1 MLATA
6 EYYYSLAQLAY
17 ILSALFFA
25 VVRWFHMCRP
35 YDASPDYYYPGRR
48 VGVIVQLCSLL
59 LVPFALCPLCA
70 DAWMLAKAYYLI
82 LIPFFIALLLYKYFG
97 RIKQCDGGN
106 RALALVGIPFV
117 LFVLGL
123 FVLAV
128 IPHEQLQPTVQHTV
142 TIAIL
147 CVGVGSFCFFVYAAS
162 MLYRWIR
169 QYFDENYSN
178 EDDFPILF
186 ARKMLMF
193 PLVPLIP
200 IVVAVVA
207 DSKVGVAVVGL
218 LMTICNVVL
227 LIIVLH
233 PQREGNVKLVTAPPT
248 KPADSQQQC
257 SGVSPSGSA
266 IEAIEKSIRES
277 VEGQQLYLNQH
288 LSMQDVVDKCGFG
301 RTYVSWVFKNRL
313 GGFFF
318 YVNHLRLDY
327 AAQYRQQ
334 HPMATLD
341 EVATASGFATRQS
354 YYRVKRRVEQQ

>member
-1 MLATA
+1 MLTTA
-6 EYYYSLAQLAY
+6 EHYYSLAQFSY

-25 VVRWFHMCRP
+25 AVRWFHMCRP
-35 YDASPDYYYPGRR
+35 YDANPDYYYPGRR
-48 VGVIVQLCSLL
+48 EIVVVSLCALI
-59 LVPFALCPLCA
+59 LVPFVLCPLCA
-70 DAWMLAKAYYLI
+70 DTWMLAKAYYLI
-82 LIPFFIALLLYKYFG
+82 LIPFFIAFLLYKYFG
-97 RIKQCDGGN
+97 RIKQWDGW
-106 RALALVGIPFV
+106 RRESAIIGILFTLSV
-117 LFVLGL
+117 LSL
-123 FVLAV
+123 FLLAV
-128 IPHEQLQPTVQHTV
+128 MPHEQLQPQVQR
-142 TIAIL
+142 TITNAIL
-147 CVGVGSFCFFVYAAS
+147 CVGAVSLGFYAYASFKIYQW
-162 MLYRWIR
+162 MQ

-193 PLVPLIP
+193 PLVPVIP
-200 IVVAVVA
+200 IVIAVVT
-207 DSKVGVAVVGL
+207 DSKVGIAVVGL

-233 PQREGNVKLVTAPPT
+233 PQRKGTVKLASDSPAKTEDNQQTSGMAPSERT
-248 KPADSQQQC
+248 
-257 SGVSPSGSA
+257 

-277 VEGQQLYLNQH
+277 IEDRQLYLNQH

-313 GGFFF
+313 GGFFY
-318 YVNHLRLDY
+318 YVNYLRLEY

-354 YYRVKRRVEQQ
+354 YYRVKRRIEELS